1 LQNNLGYNRVGAVVA
16 KRTAPL
22 LEARYFSIK

>member
-1 LQNNLGYNRVGAVVA
+1 VA

-22 LEARYFSIK
+22 LGAGRRQQSQTRRE